1 MGFLKK
7 MKAKLEDLNG
17 FLKENKCKIGGFPPS
32 RGRMESMNYNKLLQ
46 SDEGLQQP
54 HF

>member
-17 FLKENKCKIGGFPPS
+17 FLKDNKSKIGGFPS
-32 RGRMESMNYNKLLQ
+32 IRGRMESMNVNWKQ
-46 SDEGLQQP
+46 HVS
-54 HF
+54 

>member
-17 FLKENKCKIGGFPPS
+17 FFKENKSKIGGFPPIG
-32 RGRMESMNYNKLLQ
+32 GRMETTSYC
-46 SDEGLQQP
+46 
-54 HF
+54 HYF

>member
-17 FLKENKCKIGGFPPS
+17 FLKKIKVKGKHVLINNEYYFLS
-32 RGRMESMNYNKLLQ
+32 
-46 SDEGLQQP
+46 
-54 HF
+54 